1 MSFSIYLVHL
11 PIMGTFSGFM
21 FIMLHRSME
30 DSAAFAVTF
39 VSSLVLI
46 LIVSFIMNKFVD
58 EKGIRLTQLI
68 YKFFDDKILKRFR
81 HLIPPG
87 IISGSPK

>member
-1 MSFSIYLVHL
+1 MEGLRGLASIIV
-11 PIMGTFSGFM
+11 
-21 FIMLHRSME
+21 MLHRSME

-46 LIVSFIMNKFVD
+46 LIVSFFVNKLVD
-58 EKGIRLTQLI
+58 EKGIRLTQLM
-68 YKFFDDKILKRFR
+68 YKLFDDKILRRFR

-87 IISGSPK
+87 IISGTPK